1 MLQFTDRGP
10 CLQGNKGT
18 LPVIRDDT
26 ITVRLAMLFEG
37 QCEGLGPARA
47 ARKFGLTKQ
56 RYYQLLAAFRRKGA
70 EALLRQKRGPKTHY
84 RRTDEAIRQ
93 VIRHRF
99 LDPEASAEV
108 IAQKLRQCGF
118 WISIRSVH
126 RIMADFG
133 LQKKPVSGAPES
145 GRRPPVRRD
154 PSHQGRTTS
163 RAVRG
168 RRR

>member
-47 ARKFGLTKQ
+47 ARKFGLSRQ
-56 RYYQLLAAFRRKGA
+56 RYYQLLAAFHRHGA
-70 EALLRQKRGPKTHY
+70 EALLTQKRGPKTHY

-99 LDPEASAEV
+99 LDPETSAEV

-126 RIMADFG
+126 RIIADFG
-133 LQKKPVSGAPES
+133 LQKKTLS
-145 GRRPPVRRD
+145 RPPQPGPRSPVRPD
-154 PSHQGRTTS
+154 PSHQGPAPS
-163 RAVRG
+163 RAL
-168 RRR
+168 RRRHH